1 MIGLGIAFIVVGLI
15 FLFTLFWVG
24 VPVALIGIV
33 LVILYVVGF
42 GRRTVHGD
50 QPQQP
55 R

>member
-1 MIGLGIAFIVVGLI
+1 MIGLGIAFIIVGLI
-15 FLFTLFWVG
+15 FFFTLFWVG

-33 LVILYVVGF
+33 LVVLYFAGF
-42 GRRTVHGD
+42 GRRAARGE